1 VSENLFPTGH
11 WTGFYAYAP
20 QNKHRMDL
28 HLTFARG
35 SVAGEGNDDVGV
47 FFIRGKYDTATKE
60 CYWTKSYAGG
70 HDVFYRGFRE
80 GKGIW
85 GKWEIDSVTTG
96 GFHIWP
102 RSEETDDL
110 HAEAEKQAKPLDA
123 GGVPAQAPSKV
134 EPPST
139 KEPVSQTQRADSRCH
154 NDRPRQARR
163 LRRPPSL
170 GYSRRTPQSPRSI
183 ARHF

>member
-20 QNKHRMDL
+20 QNKHRMDM

-35 SVAGEGNDDVGV
+35 SVAGEGNDDIGV
-47 FFIRGKYDTATKE
+47 FFVRGKYDAATKE

-85 GKWEIDSVTTG
+85 GKWEIDSSTTG

-102 RSEETDDL
+102 RSEETADL
-110 HAEAEKQAKPLDA
+110 HAKVEQQTKAVDLVVGLP
-123 GGVPAQAPSKV
+123 QAPSKI
-134 EPPST
+134 ESPGP
-139 KEPVSQTQRADSRCH
+139 KEPVSQIRRADSCCR
-154 NDRPRQARR
+154 NGRPRKARL
-163 LRRPPSL
+163 LRRCS
-170 GYSRRTPQSPRSI
+170 
-183 ARHF
+183 

>member
-11 WTGFYAYAP
+11 WTGFYAYTP
-20 QNKHRMDL
+20 QNKHRMDM

-47 FFIRGKYDTATKE
+47 FFIRGKYDPATKE

-85 GKWEIDSVTTG
+85 GKWEIDSSTTG

-102 RSEETDDL
+102 RSEETTDL
-110 HAEAEKQAKPLDA
+110 HAETEQEAKPVDVA
-123 GGVPAQAPSKV
+123 GAPVEAPSKP

-139 KEPVSQTQRADSRCH
+139 KEPVAPTQQADSRFQ
-154 NDRPRQARR
+154 NDPRQKAPP
-163 LRRPPSL
+163 LRR
-170 GYSRRTPQSPRSI
+170 GR
-183 ARHF
+183 